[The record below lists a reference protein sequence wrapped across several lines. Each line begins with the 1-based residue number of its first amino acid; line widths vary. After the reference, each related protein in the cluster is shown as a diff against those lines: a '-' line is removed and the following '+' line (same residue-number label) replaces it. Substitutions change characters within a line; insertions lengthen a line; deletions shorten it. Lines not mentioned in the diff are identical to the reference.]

1 MKFLKLDGFVAAM
14 LGAVLLGL
22 RFPALGVK
30 GGILHLDIVT
40 AIGIAIVF
48 FLHGANLSPEAVKA
62 GAANWKLHLFVHLST
77 FVLFPAIGFAVFFG
91 TSAWLP
97 EDVRLGFFYL
107 CALPSTISSSVAM
120 TALGKGNVPGA
131 VFDATLSGLIG
142 MVMTPFLVS
151 IVVST
156 GTGHSLPLLPAI
168 LDVALK
174 LLLPFVAGQLCRPLL
189 KAFIARHK
197 PWITKADRT
206 VILLIVY
213 GAFCESTQQG
223 IWKDYSPWIL
233 LGIALMVGAL
243 LAVVLLI
250 TRHAARAFGF
260 PREDEV
266 AGVFCGSKKSL
277 ANGAPIAAVLFAGN
291 PAMGMIMLP
300 IMLYHQLQLIVC
312 SVLARRYA
320 EAAEKSVVN

>member
-14 LGAVLLGL
+14 LGAVVLGL
-22 RFPALGVK
+22 LFPAFGAK
-30 GGILHLDIVT
+30 GGILHLDVVT

-48 FLHGANLSPEAVKA
+48 FLHGANLSPEAVRA
-62 GAANWKLHLFVHLST
+62 GAANWKLHIFVHTAT

-91 TSAWLP
+91 ARSFLG

-120 TALGKGNVPGA
+120 TALGRGNVPGA

-142 MVMTPFLVS
+142 MVVTPFLVS
-151 IVVST
+151 IVVSS

-168 LDVALK
+168 LDVAEK

-189 KAFIARHK
+189 KDFIARHK
-197 PWITKADRT
+197 AWITKADRT
-206 VILLIVY
+206 VIVLIVY
-213 GAFCESTQQG
+213 GAFCESTAKH
-223 IWKDYSPWIL
+223 IWVDYSVFVL
-233 LGIALMVGAL
+233 LGIAVMVAAL
-243 LAVVLLI
+243 LAIVLTV
-250 TRHAARAFGF
+250 TRFAARTLGF
-260 PREDEV
+260 SREDEV

-277 ANGAPIAAVLFAGN
+277 ANGAPIAAVLFASN

-300 IMLYHQLQLIVC
+300 VMLYHQLQLIVC

-320 EAAEKSVVN
+320 EAAEKVS

>member
-14 LGAVLLGL
+14 LGAVVLGL
-22 RFPALGVK
+22 LLPQFGAK

-40 AIGIAIVF
+40 QIGIALVF
-48 FLHGANLSPEAVKA
+48 FLHGANLSPHAVKA
-62 GAANWKLHLFVHLST
+62 GAANWKLHLFVHAAT

-91 TSAWLP
+91 TQAFLP
-97 EDVRLGFFYL
+97 QDVRLGFFYL

-142 MVMTPFLVS
+142 MVVTPFLVS
-151 IVVST
+151 IVVSA
-156 GTGHSLPLLPAI
+156 GTGQHLPLLPAI

-174 LLLPFVAGQLCRPLL
+174 LLLPFAAGQMFRPLL
-189 KAFIARHK
+189 KDIIARHK
-197 PWITKADRT
+197 SWITKADRT

-213 GAFCESTQQG
+213 AAFCESTLAG
-223 IWKDYSPWIL
+223 IWTQYNPLVL
-233 LGIALMVGAL
+233 LGILLMVSAL
-243 LAVVLLI
+243 LAIVLTA
-250 TRHAARAFGF
+250 TRFAARAFHF

-266 AGVFCGSKKSL
+266 AAVFCGSKKSL
-277 ANGAPIAAVLFAGN
+277 ANGAPIAAVLFAGH

-312 SVLARRYA
+312 SILARRYA
-320 EAAEKSVVN
+320 DAAERQ